1 MQAQNSG
8 TYASFTLEECVAIR
22 KIPLCQQP
30 LDPKRIWHFSKDGE
44 LTVNSVYYQ
53 LQSISRLRNQY
64 DPSTSRSPPPSFWK
78 MVSSI
83 PVPPKVRNFIWRAC
97 TNSLATR
104 VNLYAR
110 GSASSPLCPLC
121 HQTAESVEHLI
132 FLCPYAAT
140 TWFGSRLGFSP
151 NANGFES
158 LWLCLQYLQKM
169 ANHPDQMELRLAYL
183 LSWYI
188 WKARNKAVFEH
199 IDPEPEKTF
208 KRAQNEV
215 EELCSITVPQRHSL
229 AMPQTIH

>member
-1 MQAQNSG
+1 
-8 TYASFTLEECVAIR
+8 
-22 KIPLCQQP
+22 
-30 LDPKRIWHFSKDGE
+30 
-44 LTVNSVYYQ
+44 
-53 LQSISRLRNQY
+53 
-64 DPSTSRSPPPSFWK
+64 